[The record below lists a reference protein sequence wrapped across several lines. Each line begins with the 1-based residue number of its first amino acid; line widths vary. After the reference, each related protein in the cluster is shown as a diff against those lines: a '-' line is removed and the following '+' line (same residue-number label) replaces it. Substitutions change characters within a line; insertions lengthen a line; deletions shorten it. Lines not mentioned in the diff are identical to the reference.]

1 MQNEDISPIEF
12 HSVLQETEK
21 YCKIKVSIKNRE
33 IANTSSAQGVNA
45 VWTMTNYRAMNN
57 TTGNFVVYDA
67 IKFVLKCSFF
77 EYA

>member
-21 YCKIKVSIKNRE
+21 YCNIKVNIKNQE

-45 VWTMTNYRAMNN
+45 V
-57 TTGNFVVYDA
+57 
-67 IKFVLKCSFF
+67 
-77 EYA
+77 